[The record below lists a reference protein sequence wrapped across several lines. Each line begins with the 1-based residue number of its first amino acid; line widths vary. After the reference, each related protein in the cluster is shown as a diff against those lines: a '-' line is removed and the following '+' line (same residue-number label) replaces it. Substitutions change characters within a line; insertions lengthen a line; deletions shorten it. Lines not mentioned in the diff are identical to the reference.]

1 MVKDPKKQYKDA
13 ISATDVQHNIG
24 KSGWR
29 NCASKRKKTKNWK
42 GRRKII
48 FVCRWHALLCRK
60 SWDSTKILLELINKF
75 TNVAEYKINTKTN
88 EFLYSSINNPKI
100 KKTVP
105 CAIVSKR
112 IKYLG

>member
-1 MVKDPKKQYKDA
+1 MVKDPKKQDKDA

-48 FVCRWHALLCRK
+48 FVRR
-60 SWDSTKILLELINKF
+60 
-75 TNVAEYKINTKTN
+75 
-88 EFLYSSINNPKI
+88 
-100 KKTVP
+100 
-105 CAIVSKR
+105 
-112 IKYLG
+112 